1 MNKYA
6 RHKHNWWALY
16 PIIIPQTNMK
26 SILLFTSLLV
36 FQIAL
41 CQHYTLIAD
50 KLIDPK
56 RNMVIE
62 HPVIIVE
69 NGKIVDVLTTRPKVD
84 SSILIDL
91 TGFTLLPGLM
101 DMHTHLLSNG
111 GDFALDLY
119 ENSSAY
125 RSLRAV
131 NHLNISL
138 QNGFT
143 TIRDLGTEG
152 AGFSDVDIS
161 RSIDSGFIV
170 GPRVFPAGRGIAA
183 TSSYVPRP
191 RKQNWELDLPA
202 ATQYVSG
209 IAECLKAV
217 REQENRDVKW
227 IKLFS
232 DWGYDPTFSRE
243 EIQAIIE
250 DAKRWPLPVAAHAK
264 SKQGIRNSIIY
275 GARSIEHGDQFD
287 DSLIQLAIKH
297 NVYWC
302 PTLSWEIFYSRV
314 APGKYEMLNRAY
326 KQGLKIVCGTDV
338 GGYPWTVKQAKELE
352 YYVTK
357 AGMTNMD
364 AIKTATLY
372 SAELLGKSNELGSI
386 EKNYVADIIAV
397 KGDPIVN
404 IETLQQVVFVMKQGK
419 VYKTPLSK

>member
-1 MNKYA
+1 
-6 RHKHNWWALY
+6 
-16 PIIIPQTNMK
+16 MK
-26 SILLFTSLLV
+26 SLLFFTSLLV

-41 CQHYTLIAD
+41 CQRYTIVAD
-50 KLIDPK
+50 KLIDSK
-56 RNMVIE
+56 RNKVIE
-62 HPVIIVE
+62 RPVVIVE
-69 NGKIVDVLTTRPKVD
+69 NGKIVEVLTGSAKTD

-111 GDFALDLY
+111 GDFADDLY

-131 NHLNISL
+131 SHLNISL

-143 TIRDLGTEG
+143 TIRDLCTEG

-161 RSIDSGFIV
+161 RAIDSGYIA
-170 GPRVFPAGRGIAA
+170 GPRLFASGRGIAA
-183 TSSYVPRP
+183 TGSYVPRP

-217 REQENRDVKW
+217 REQEHRNVKW

-232 DWGYDPTFSRE
+232 DWGFDPTFSKE

-250 DAKRWPLPVAAHAK
+250 DAKRYPLPVAAHAK

-287 DSLIQLAIKH
+287 DSLVQLAIKH

-302 PTLSWEIFYSRV
+302 PTLSWEIYYGRV
-314 APGKYEMLNRAY
+314 YPGKYEVLNRAY
-326 KQGLKIVCGTDV
+326 KQGLKIVCGTDI
-338 GGYPWTVKQAKELE
+338 GGHPWTSIQAKELE
-352 YYVTK
+352 YFVK
-357 AGMTNMD
+357 KVGMTNND
-364 AIKTATLY
+364 AIKTATLHA
-372 SAELLGKSNELGSI
+372 AELLGLSHELGSI
-386 EKNYVADIIAV
+386 EKNFIADIIAV
-397 KGDPIVN
+397 KGDPSVN
-404 IETLQQVVFVMKQGK
+404 IEALQNVVFVMKQG
-419 VYKTPLSK
+419 VIYKSPHSKY

>member
-1 MNKYA
+1 
-6 RHKHNWWALY
+6 
-16 PIIIPQTNMK
+16 MK
-26 SILLFTSLLV
+26 ILLLFTSLLV

-41 CQHYTLIAD
+41 CQRYTIVAD
-50 KLIDPK
+50 KLIDCK
-56 RNMVIE
+56 RNKVIE
-62 HPVIIVE
+62 HPVVIVE
-69 NGKIVDVLTTRPKVD
+69 NGKIVDVLTGKPNID

-111 GDFALDLY
+111 GDLALDLY
-119 ENSSAY
+119 ENSSVY

-131 NHLNISL
+131 KHLNISL

-152 AGFSDVDIS
+152 AGFSDVDIT
-161 RSIDSGFIV
+161 RSIDSGFII

-183 TSSYVPRP
+183 TGSYVPRP

-209 IAECLKAV
+209 IAESLKAV
-217 REQENRDVKW
+217 REQENRNVKW

-232 DWGYDPTFSRE
+232 DFGFDQTFSRE

-264 SKQGIRNSIIY
+264 SKPGIRNSIVS

-297 NVYWC
+297 QVYWC
-302 PTLSWEIFYSRV
+302 PTLSWEIFYGRV
-314 APGKYEMLNRAY
+314 APGKYEMLNQAY
-326 KQGLKIVCGTDV
+326 KQGLKIVCGTDI
-338 GGYPWTVKQAKELE
+338 GSYPWAVKQAKELE
-352 YYVTK
+352 YYVK
-357 AGMTNMD
+357 NVGMTNMD
-364 AIKTATLY
+364 AIKTATVNA
-372 SAELLGKSNELGSI
+372 AELIGMSNELGSV
-386 EKNYVADIIAV
+386 EKKFIADIIAIR
-397 KGDPIVN
+397 GDPIIN
-404 IETLQQVVFVMKQGK
+404 IETLQQVVFVMKQGII
-419 VYKTPLSK
+419 YKMPRSN

>member
-1 MNKYA
+1 
-6 RHKHNWWALY
+6 
-16 PIIIPQTNMK
+16 MK
-26 SILLFTSLLV
+26 SLLLFTSILV
-36 FQIAL
+36 FQFAL
-41 CQHYTLIAD
+41 GQRYTLVAD
-50 KLIDPK
+50 KLIDSK
-56 RNMVIE
+56 RNKVIE
-62 HPVIIVE
+62 RPVVIVE
-69 NGKIVDVLTTRPKVD
+69 NGKIVDVFTGKPNID

-91 TGFTLLPGLM
+91 TGYTLLPGLM

-131 NHLNISL
+131 SQLNISL

-170 GPRVFPAGRGIAA
+170 GPRVLAAGRGIAA
-183 TSSYVPRP
+183 TSSYVPRA
-191 RKQNWELDLPA
+191 RKQNWELDMPA

-209 IAECLKAV
+209 VAECLKAV
-217 REQENRDVKW
+217 REQENRNVKW

-232 DWGYDPTFSRE
+232 DWGYDPTFSKE

-250 DAKRWPLPVAAHAK
+250 DAKRYPLPVAAHAK
-264 SKQGIRNSIIY
+264 STQGIRNSIIY

-302 PTLSWEIFYSRV
+302 PTLSWEIYFGRV
-314 APGKYEMLNRAY
+314 PKGKYEMLNRAY
-326 KQGLKIVCGTDV
+326 KQGLKIVCGTDI
-338 GGYPWTVKQAKELE
+338 GSFPWTISQAKELE
-352 YYVTK
+352 YFVK
-357 AGMTNMD
+357 KVGMTNMD
-364 AIKTATLY
+364 AIKTATLHA
-372 SAELLGKSNELGSI
+372 AELIGMSNELGSV
-386 EKNYVADIIAV
+386 EKNFIADIIAV
-397 KGDPIVN
+397 KGDPTVN
-404 IETLQQVVFVMKQGK
+404 IEVLQQVVFVMKQGII
-419 VYKTPLSK
+419 YKTLHSK

>member
-1 MNKYA
+1 
-6 RHKHNWWALY
+6 
-16 PIIIPQTNMK
+16 MK
-26 SILLFTSLLV
+26 SLLLFTSLLV

-41 CQHYTLIAD
+41 CQRYTIVAD
-50 KLIDPK
+50 KLIDCK
-56 RNMVIE
+56 GNKVIE
-62 HPVIIVE
+62 HPVVIVE
-69 NGKIVDVLTTRPKVD
+69 SGKIIDVLTSRPKDD

-131 NHLNISL
+131 SHLKISL

-161 RSIDSGFIV
+161 RSIDSGFIA
-170 GPRVFPAGRGIAA
+170 GPRVLPAGRGIAA

-191 RKQNWELDLPA
+191 KKQNWELDLPA

-209 IAECLKAV
+209 IAESLKAV
-217 REQENRDVKW
+217 REQENRNVKW

-232 DWGYDPTFSRE
+232 DWGYDPTFSKE

-250 DAKRWPLPVAAHAK
+250 DAKRYPIPVAAHAK
-264 SKQGIRNSIIY
+264 SIQGIRNSIVY
-275 GARSIEHGDQFD
+275 GARSIEHGDQFN

-302 PTLSWEIFYSRV
+302 PTLSWETYYGRV
-314 APGKYEMLNRAY
+314 ATGKYEMLNRAY

-338 GGYPWTVKQAKELE
+338 GSYPWTVNQAKELE

-357 AGMTNMD
+357 ARMTNMD
-364 AIKTATLY
+364 AIKTATVNA
-372 SAELLGKSNELGSI
+372 AELLGLSNELGSV
-386 EKNYVADIIAV
+386 EKNFIADIIAV
-397 KGDPIVN
+397 KGDPTIN
-404 IETLQQVVFVMKQGK
+404 IEVLQQVVFVMKQGII
-419 VYKTPLSK
+419 YKTPRSK

>member
-1 MNKYA
+1 MSA
-6 RHKHNWWALY
+6 TTTSRRALSA
-16 PIIIPQTNMK
+16 IVILQTNMK
-26 SILLFTSLLV
+26 SLLLATSLLV

-41 CQHYTLIAD
+41 CQRYTLVAD
-50 KLIDPK
+50 KLIDCK
-56 RNMVIE
+56 RNKVIE
-62 HPVIIVE
+62 RPVVIVE
-69 NGKIVDVLTTRPKVD
+69 NGKIVDVLTGSAKID

-101 DMHTHLLSNG
+101 DMHTHLLING
-111 GDFALDLY
+111 GEFANDLY
-119 ENSSAY
+119 ENSSVY

-170 GPRVFPAGRGIAA
+170 GPRIFPAGRGIAA
-183 TSSYVPRP
+183 TGSYLPRP
-191 RKQNWELDLPA
+191 RKQNWEFDLPA
-202 ATQYVSG
+202 GTQYVSG

-217 REQENRDVKW
+217 REQENKNVKW

-243 EIQAIIE
+243 EIQAMLE
-250 DAKRWPLPVAAHAK
+250 DARRYPLPVAAHAK

-302 PTLSWEIFYSRV
+302 PTLSWEIFYGRV

-338 GGYPWTVKQAKELE
+338 GGYPWTVKQATELE
-352 YYVTK
+352 YYVKK

-364 AIKTATLY
+364 AIKTATIHA
-372 SAELLGKSNELGSI
+372 AEMIGMSNELGSV
-386 EKNYVADIIAV
+386 EKNYIADIIAV
-397 KGDPIVN
+397 KGDPTIN
-404 IETLQQVVFVMKQGK
+404 IEALQQVVFVMRQGII
-419 VYKTPLSK
+419 YKTPRSK